1 MNMRGNEGGMEV
13 AEQNIGFRFDIYERI
28 HLPDGILAIRD
39 LEEIELTPYFQGIPG
54 EEQTQL
60 RGNLQLT
67 AVYESKLEGAGKQT
81 FIHRIPVE
89 ISLPVRTNDVSSQEI
104 QVSIDQ
110 FDVELVT
117 DRSLNV
123 TGILSL
129 SGWEQTQTESFGNDS
144 EEFYAVH
151 QLELDRSSEHHAT
164 QNQAPQLEATEESQ
178 MVPIVESQMEA
189 TEEAT
194 EEAKEEAKDE
204 VKEESQQ
211 EANVKA
217 AQLPNAESLEQFDA
231 QPEQW
236 IQAAVVDNYMDNEMI
251 LPYEQ
256 EVATP
261 SEMKVAIKPQMQEEL
276 AVESPMVHPAKT
288 EKANNSL
295 EWKRLF
301 SIKEDTVQFK
311 RMRMCIVH
319 KEDTLQSIAD
329 RYELQP
335 REIALYNRLGEVDVS
350 EGQIIYIPKSNV

>member
-13 AEQNIGFRFDIYERI
+13 VEHNIGFRFDIYERI

-54 EEQTQL
+54 DEQTQL

-67 AVYESKLEGAGKQT
+67 AVYESMLDGAGKQT

-129 SGWEQTQTESFGNDS
+129 SGWEQTQTESFDNDS
-144 EEFYAVH
+144 EEFFAVH
-151 QLELDRSSEHHAT
+151 QLEMDRSSEY
-164 QNQAPQLEATEESQ
+164 QASQQQATEEPK
-178 MVPIVESQMEA
+178 MVPRVEPKV
-189 TEEAT
+189 
-194 EEAKEEAKDE
+194 EAKEEVKEEAKAEPQMEAKDE
-204 VKEESQQ
+204 IKEESKE
-211 EANVKA
+211 EANEKA
-217 AQLPNAESLEQFDA
+217 EYLSNSENLEQFVP
-231 QPEQW
+231 QPDQS
-236 IQAAVVDNYMDNEMI
+236 IQAAVIDNDMDNEVI
-251 LPYEQ
+251 APLEQ
-256 EVATP
+256 ELVTP
-261 SEMKVAIKPQMQEEL
+261 SEMKVAIKPQMQDEL
-276 AVESPMVHPAKT
+276 AVESPMTHPLKT

-301 SIKEDTVQFK
+301 LVKEDTVQFK

-335 REIALYNRLGEVDVS
+335 REIALYNRLGDVDVS

>member
-13 AEQNIGFRFDIYERI
+13 VEQNIGFRFDIYERI

-54 EEQTQL
+54 DEQTQL

-89 ISLPVRTNDVSSQEI
+89 ISLPVRTNDVSSQEV

-129 SGWEQTQTESFGNDS
+129 SGWEQNQNESFDNDS

-151 QLELDRSSEHHAT
+151 QLEMERSSEHQAV
-164 QNQAPQLEATEESQ
+164 QNQAPQLQAPQQQATEQ
-178 MVPIVESQMEA
+178 PKMVPIVESQMGQK
-189 TEEAT
+189 EEAN
-194 EEAKEEAKDE
+194 EVSEVEAKDE
-204 VKEESQQ
+204 PHMEAKDEGKEEIKE

-217 AQLPNAESLEQFDA
+217 D
-231 QPEQW
+231 QW
-236 IQAAVVDNYMDNEMI
+236 IQAAVVDDDIDNEVI
-251 LPYEQ
+251 APYEQ
-256 EVATP
+256 ELAPP

-276 AVESPMVHPAKT
+276 AVESPMEHPTKT

-301 SIKEDTVQFK
+301 SVKEDTVQFK

-319 KEDTLQSIAD
+319 KDDTLQSIAD